1 MSKCIVGCQYMPS
14 VEFFAHWYHHEIIH
28 IESQETYQKRTW
40 RNKTAIL
47 GSDGP
52 LFMSV
57 PLRKG
62 KHHGMLI
69 QEVGIAYDQDWHRA
83 HFNSLK
89 TAYGKTAF
97 YDEVESGLEEILFSG
112 EDKLW
117 NMNLAILQYL
127 VSLLRGS
134 WPFTFTN
141 EYIAIYESPVKDL
154 RSGIAAG
161 NTSVH
166 PDSLPVYEQVL
177 RLEKSHIPNLSI
189 LDVLCHKGPEAR
201 EYIAGYADQ
210 LYRQS

>member
-1 MSKCIVGCQYMPS
+1 MFKCIVGCQYMPS
-14 VEFFAHWYHHEIIH
+14 VEFFAHWYHHGIIH
-28 IESQETYQKRTW
+28 IESHETYQKRTW

-52 LFMSV
+52 LFISV

-62 KHHGMLI
+62 KHHGMPI
-69 QEVGIAYDQDWHRA
+69 QDVRIAYDQDWHRI

-112 EDKLW
+112 EESLW
-117 NMNLAILQYL
+117 EMNLVILQYL
-127 VSLLRGS
+127 VSMLRGS
-134 WPFTFTN
+134 WPFTFTT
-141 EYIAIYESPVKDL
+141 EYIATYGSEVKDL
-154 RSGIAAG
+154 REGIPAG
-161 NTSVH
+161 ETTFYPSH
-166 PDSLPVYEQVL
+166 LPVYEQVL

-201 EYIAGYADQ
+201 DYIAGYATQ
-210 LYRQS
+210 LYKQS

>member
-1 MSKCIVGCQYMPS
+1 MPS
-14 VEFFAHWYHHEIIH
+14 VEFFAHWYHHGIIH

-47 GSDGP
+47 GSAGP
-52 LFMSV
+52 LFMTV

-62 KHHGMLI
+62 KHHGMPI
-69 QEVGIAYDQDWHRA
+69 QDVEIAYDQDWHRI
-83 HFNSLK
+83 HINSLK

-112 EDKLW
+112 EKKLW
-117 NMNLAILQYL
+117 RLNLDLLLYL

-134 WPFTFTN
+134 WPFTFTA
-141 EYIAIYESPVKDL
+141 EYIDTYDSRVKDL
-154 RSGIAAG
+154 RVGIAAG
-161 NTSVH
+161 ETSVP
-166 PDSLPVYEQVL
+166 PDHLATYEQVL

-189 LDVLCHKGPEAR
+189 LDVLCHKGPDAGD
-201 EYIAGYADQ
+201 YIAGYANQ